1 MRDRRGVLEYLSLVN
16 AKRGEPGL
24 PKGHADPG
32 EGELETAFRETLEE
46 TGIDDLRVLGDFRAE
61 LRYPARRKGKTYDK
75 RVVYFAARLRSG
87 KVTLSKEHASH
98 AWLRLG
104 DMLDAMP
111 HANLRG
117 AVRDAAL
124 FLKDPALL
132 DLEPVTEAEAL
143 AHLTSLPH
151 AKKKLVGHLRG
162 GADLARRFARGLR
175 AAGVEVNVEATAAGT
190 LLHDVGRA
198 LGEHRDHQRAGVR
211 HLRETRFAAHGF
223 ACISH
228 FTKGASAKELR
239 AAGVEEEV
247 VADFRRMTD
256 LRTLTWEEQCA
267 ALADA
272 CMRQDE
278 AVHPRKRFADLRER
292 YDAEALIDLQ
302 EKKTRGI
309 RKALKK
315 AIGEDPLALVGLA

>member
-1 MRDRRGVLEYLSLVN
+1 MRDRKGVIEYLALTN
-16 AKRGEPGL
+16 AKRGEPGV

-32 EGELETAFRETLEE
+32 ETELETARRETLEE

-61 LRYPARRKGKTYDK
+61 LRYRAKRAGNTYDK

-87 KVTLSKEHASH
+87 KVELSKEHSSH
-98 AWLRLG
+98 AWLHLG

-117 AVRDAAL
+117 TVRDAAL

-132 DLEPVTEAEAL
+132 DLEPLTEAQAL
-143 AHLTSLPH
+143 EHLESLPH
-151 AKKKLVGHLRG
+151 AKKRLVGHLRG
-162 GADLARRFARGLR
+162 GARLARTFARGLR
-175 AAGVEVNVEATAAGT
+175 AADVNVNVEATAAGT

-211 HLRETRFAAHGF
+211 HLRKTDLAAHGF

-239 AAGVEEEV
+239 AAGVDRQV

-256 LRTLTWEEQCA
+256 MRTLTWEERCA

-278 AVHPRKRFADLRER
+278 AVPPRKRFADLRER
-292 YDAEALIDLQ
+292 YDAPALIDLQ
-302 EKKTRGI
+302 EEKTRKI
-309 RKALKK
+309 RKSLKK